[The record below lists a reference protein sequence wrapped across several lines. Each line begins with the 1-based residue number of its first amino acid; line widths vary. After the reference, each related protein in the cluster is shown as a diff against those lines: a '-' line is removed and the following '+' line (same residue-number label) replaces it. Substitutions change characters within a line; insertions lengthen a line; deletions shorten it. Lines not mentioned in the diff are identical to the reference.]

1 MQVEAASV
9 SVTNMRREMQARERR
24 AAELEAALGSL
35 RDKSAATDAQLA
47 TSRQRVRE
55 LEVCPP
61 VTHVSM
67 CSKTF
72 EIQNE
77 LHPPWLSPCNAPA
90 AARVLISSPGGVA
103 SRAKVRASQFTGT
116 VGLGVCSFCQ
126 ALTAGQLAW
135 VLCLLWGAPAESFC
149 IRSTL
154 LWL

>member
-67 CSKTF
+67 YSKIDF
-72 EIQNE
+72 
-77 LHPPWLSPCNAPA
+77 L
-90 AARVLISSPGGVA
+90 R
-103 SRAKVRASQFTGT
+103 SRMS
-116 VGLGVCSFCQ
+116 
-126 ALTAGQLAW
+126 
-135 VLCLLWGAPAESFC
+135 C
-149 IRSTL
+149 IRLGCLRAMRPPLQES
-154 LWL
+154 